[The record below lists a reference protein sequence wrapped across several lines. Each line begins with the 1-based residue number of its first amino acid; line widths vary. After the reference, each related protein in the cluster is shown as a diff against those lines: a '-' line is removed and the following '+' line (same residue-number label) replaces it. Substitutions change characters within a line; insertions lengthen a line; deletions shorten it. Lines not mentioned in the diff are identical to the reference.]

1 MKLSQYKEDFYHFSG
16 KLSDIN
22 RQIAFAGI
30 ALIWIFK
37 KTNGNEIVICHELVL
52 PSILLALALG
62 FDIFQYIYQSITW
75 ALFYRYH
82 EKRLKKKKIDKEIHA
97 PTVLN
102 YPSWIFFILKV
113 LLVITAYIFI
123 IIYLTNTLF
132 ER

>member
-1 MKLSQYKEDFYHFSG
+1 MKLSQYKEDFYHFTG

-37 KTNGNEIVICHELVL
+37 KANGNEIKICHELVL
-52 PSILLALALG
+52 PSVLLALALS

-82 EKRLKKKKIDKEIHA
+82 EKRLKKKEIDKEILA
-97 PTVLN
+97 PSILN
-102 YPSWIFFILKV
+102 YPSWIFFVLKV
-113 LLVITAYIFI
+113 LFVIIAYVI
-123 IIYLTNTLF
+123 IIRYLINNLF